1 MLKSK
6 EPSKDD
12 GKELPKDDGSSKTSF
27 DYMKYV
33 TGTGSVENPFQYKDP
48 AGNIYIFDPLTNDWK
63 QQELHPAILFAQQQ
77 SIYGKPNNTAQLKS
91 QKQLQVK
98 DQNSTADQS
107 ETPIDKAA
115 LDAAEEKK
123 RRKKEKKKKAFKN
136 KDHTNIYVTGLPSD
150 ITLQEVVD
158 FFSKCGLIKKDPETA
173 ESKIKLYKDEQGNL
187 KGDALISYY
196 RKESVDLALQL
207 LDGSEF
213 RPGSGKSIAIN
224 RAVFEQKENIQPQQ
238 KKRPSKKVKLYNQ
251 AKDLSWDEDDNVH
264 VVLKNMFDQ
273 NEAWNSPTFFEELE
287 EEILKECEKKRAS
300 GKSEDLPEKS

>member
-123 RRKKEKKKKAFKN
+123 KE
-136 KDHTNIYVTGLPSD
+136 
-150 ITLQEVVD
+150 E
-158 FFSKCGLIKKDPETA
+158 
-173 ESKIKLYKDEQGNL
+173 
-187 KGDALISYY
+187 KG
-196 RKESVDLALQL
+196 K
-207 LDGSEF
+207 
-213 RPGSGKSIAIN
+213 
-224 RAVFEQKENIQPQQ
+224 
-238 KKRPSKKVKLYNQ
+238 
-251 AKDLSWDEDDNVH
+251 
-264 VVLKNMFDQ
+264 
-273 NEAWNSPTFFEELE
+273 E
-287 EEILKECEKKRAS
+287 EESL
-300 GKSEDLPEKS
+300 